1 MKLFTVRRV
10 KDGISSAKPNTLCQ
24 L

>member
-10 KDGISSAKPNTLCQ
+10 QDGISSAKPNNICQ
-24 L
+24 V